1 MSRGPAPQ
9 AARTAS
15 AAEAVAVGA
24 PAASVHAPHPAFGE
38 GTLSFDLPVLDSH
51 IHTIAHGTQDTGS
64 PIVFLH
70 GNPTSSF
77 LWRHIFQRLRG
88 RGRLFA
94 PDLVGY
100 GRSGRPP
107 IDYTLPAQQR
117 YVDAWFD
124 ALDLRDATLVLQDY
138 GAAFGLNWAS
148 RHPDRVRAVAF
159 FEPVLR
165 SVDGA
170 AVPADFIS
178 TRARLRRE
186 GEGERF
192 VLDENRFLTEL
203 FPWFFLQPLAPEDLA
218 HYQAPFPTPDS
229 RRAILAGPRN
239 LPIDGDPAASE
250 AFLAQAE
257 PWLQHSDTP
266 KLLLTFEPGFLL
278 TPAVLAWARAHIRAL
293 QVQAAG
299 AGIHFVQEEQPEAI
313 AHQIGAWLDG
323 LQRPA

>member
-1 MSRGPAPQ
+1 MTQ
-9 AARTAS
+9 HTAS
-15 AAEAVAVGA
+15 
-24 PAASVHAPHPAFGE
+24 PHAPHPAFGA
-38 GTLSFDLPVLDSH
+38 GTQAFDLPVLDSH
-51 IHTIAHGTQDTGS
+51 IHTVAHGTGD

-77 LWRHIFQRLRG
+77 LWRHIFRRLQG
-88 RGRLFA
+88 RGRLLA

-100 GRSGRPP
+100 GHSGRPP
-107 IDYTLPAQQR
+107 IDYTLPDQQR

-124 ALDLRDATLVLQDY
+124 ALDLRNATLVLQDY

-165 SVDGA
+165 AIDGA
-170 AVPADFIS
+170 AVSPDFIAR
-178 TRARLRRE
+178 RAQLRRP

-203 FPWFFLQPLAPEDLA
+203 FPWFFLKPLAPDDLA
-218 HYQAPFPTPDS
+218 YYQAAFPTPDS

-239 LPIDGDPAASE
+239 LPIDGDPAASV

-257 PWLQHSDTP
+257 PWLRSSDTP
-266 KLLLTFEPGFLL
+266 KLLLTFEPGFLV
-278 TPAVLAWARAHIRAL
+278 TPHVLAWARANIRQL
-293 QVQAAG
+293 EVEAAG

-313 AHQIGAWLDG
+313 AQKVGAWLER
-323 LQRPA
+323 LQQPA